1 METKKKQL
9 DFDSIEIEYN
19 TKDYPDFADAYATYA
34 EYEDGTELTDEELD
48 EISPDLIHGLIF
60 DRL

>member
-1 METKKKQL
+1 MKI
-9 DFDSIEIEYN
+9 DYNSIEIDFD

-34 EYEDGTELTDEELD
+34 EYEDGTELTDEELED
-48 EISPDLIHGLIF
+48 ISPDLIHGLIF